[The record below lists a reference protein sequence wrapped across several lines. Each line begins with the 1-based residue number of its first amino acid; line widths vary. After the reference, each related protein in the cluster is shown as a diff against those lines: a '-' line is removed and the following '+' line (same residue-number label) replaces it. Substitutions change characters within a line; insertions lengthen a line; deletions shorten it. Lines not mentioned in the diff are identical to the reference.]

1 MSFMWVSHVVA
12 LVAEGE
18 ILHEDPT
25 HVRGTD
31 FSDPWTT
38 ELQLYHNL
46 DTWREGGVNLLTVR

>member
-1 MSFMWVSHVVA
+1 MWVSHVVA

-31 FSDPWTT
+31 FSDP
-38 ELQLYHNL
+38 
-46 DTWREGGVNLLTVR
+46 